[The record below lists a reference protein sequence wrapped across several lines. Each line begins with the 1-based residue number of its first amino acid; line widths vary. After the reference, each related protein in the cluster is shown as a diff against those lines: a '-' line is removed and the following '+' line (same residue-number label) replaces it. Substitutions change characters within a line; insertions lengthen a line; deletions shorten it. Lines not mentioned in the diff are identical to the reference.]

1 MYWHLM
7 ECRVKICLPKQSYKP
22 MKLIS
27 NTGQKSEISHNKYD
41 LKSKH
46 NISLPLQ

>member
-1 MYWHLM
+1 MHVLTSYGM
-7 ECRVKICLPKQSYKP
+7 QSDNMPKQSYKP
-22 MKLIS
+22 KKLIS

-46 NISLPLQ
+46 KISLPLQ